1 MQGASTGTP
10 KKAEIARWDIMREIG
25 CICCILKGVHGN
37 PPQIHHIVEGKK
49 RIKEGHLGTL
59 ALCPFHHEAIVP
71 SGFTYGQMSD
81 RVGPSYKKE
90 PRRFKEEFGTQREL
104 LEFQNE
110 LISHHTKVQQDE
122 E

>member
-1 MQGASTGTP
+1 MIGASTGTP

-37 PPQIHHIVEGKK
+37 PPQIHHIVEGRK
-49 RIKEGHLGTL
+49 RLGHMFSI
-59 ALCPFHHEAIVP
+59 ACCPWHH
-71 SGFTYGQMSD
+71 TGQLPTGATKQYIEE
-81 RVGPSYKKE
+81 RIGPSYALD
-90 PRRFKEEFGTQREL
+90 PRKFKEEFGTQREL

-110 LISHHTKVQQDE
+110 LISHYTKVQQDE